1 VSTALDFL
9 WLFWAMVYTFF
20 FIGMFMLQRREA
32 LVRYRGQKVEDYEI
46 FYEFVLIPLA
56 SALIWPVMV
65 VIKAMISV
73 VRRSLE
79 KDINSEV

>member
-32 LVRYRGQKVEDYEI
+32 LIRYRGRNIEDVDI
-46 FYEFVLIPLA
+46 FYDFVLIPLV
-56 SALIWPVMV
+56 SAIIWPVMILV
-65 VIKAMISV
+65 KAAV
-73 VRRSLE
+73 LAARRSID
-79 KDINSEV
+79 KDSSDEV